1 VGVGHYGNFI
11 VILGRGCVSAITSGI
26 IGSMNLTPTKNFS
39 IAAMYLVMLLSLL
52 GYINA
57 ENNNRN
63 PEANKRERYAQE
75 RARIQLLEQQYILRL
90 KGKHNIEELRASDP
104 KLVRMMEELNQEWV
118 DKRKQP

>member
-1 VGVGHYGNFI
+1 MEIFI
-11 VILGRGCVSAITSGI
+11 VISGRGCVSAITSGI
-26 IGSMNLTPTKNFS
+26 IGSMNLIPTKNFS

-52 GYINA
+52 GYNNA
-57 ENNNRN
+57 EKNNRN
-63 PEANKRERYAQE
+63 SEANEREKYAQE